1 MFATCGL
8 TAAKVMLCWGMDY
21 QSLFGAAPGAVPT
34 CPTTNAYPCTATPVT
49 GPSGFVTLS
58 SAEATQCGMRDDG
71 IAYCWGANDFGQ
83 RGTPGT
89 TPDPTPR
96 VFSLSP
102 TGKP

>member
-1 MFATCGL
+1 
-8 TAAKVMLCWGMDY
+8 
-21 QSLFGAAPGAVPT
+21 
-34 CPTTNAYPCTATPVT
+34 
-49 GPSGFVTLS
+49 
-58 SAEATQCGMRDDG
+58 MRDDG